1 MQGDNSKTEKV
12 NQILQVEQIKLQREQ
27 LALAKKR
34 DTALVTIKGE
44 RGDDGSDG
52 TDGQDGKDGSDGKD
66 GVNPDPKKIEKKVLD
81 VVTAELPDIVISEVA
96 PILASISREKTDLE
110 AIRGQL
116 EALLA
121 DGNERIAEAIKT
133 AEGKIKDIKP
143 TRGVHFGGTVH
154 QRMTAFSFNDSSNR
168 TASTYLK
175 VGSSTMNS
183 NEGVPMIRPGSI
195 TGVAGGCQ
203 ITGHSVTGDLALEV
217 YKNGSLV
224 YTCTATSITGD
235 GYFVVK
241 GTQAAGLDTFV
252 AGDKLAVKTNLAGT
266 YTYDDMMGVV
276 EIEVTD

>member
-96 PILASISREKTDLE
+96 PALASIGKEKADVE
-110 AIRGQL
+110 AIKGQI

-183 NEGVPMIRPGSI
+183 NEGVPMIRP
-195 TGVAGGCQ
+195 
-203 ITGHSVTGDLALEV
+203 
-217 YKNGSLV
+217 
-224 YTCTATSITGD
+224 
-235 GYFVVK
+235 
-241 GTQAAGLDTFV
+241 
-252 AGDKLAVKTNLAGT
+252 
-266 YTYDDMMGVV
+266 
-276 EIEVTD
+276 